1 MEKTMRLAQLCAL
14 RLNTLYYIHFCAK
27 RRIKFMELSSIIYQ
41 AAFTVL
47 QLSLA
52 GSWNTLSLSAKLV
65 AEKDKSV
72 PHGAP
77 AELSSSAGTLGIFL
91 EKDFEELFDRFILE
105 VLLELEDSYYPIF
118 ALSAPQSYLRNWR
131 N

>member
-1 MEKTMRLAQLCAL
+1 MRLAQLCAL

-47 QLSLA
+47 QLS
-52 GSWNTLSLSAKLV
+52 WNTLSLSAKLV

-72 PHGAP
+72 PHGA
-77 AELSSSAGTLGIFL
+77 
-91 EKDFEELFDRFILE
+91 
-105 VLLELEDSYYPIF
+105 
-118 ALSAPQSYLRNWR
+118 LRLVSLPTIS
-131 N
+131 